1 MLFQACLVKHV
12 ITVDTHLGT
21 ECRKELDVRME
32 LFGSVGK
39 SLKIWNFTGIQ
50 QDVLGDQSM

>member
-39 SLKIWNFTGIQ
+39 SLKI
-50 QDVLGDQSM
+50 